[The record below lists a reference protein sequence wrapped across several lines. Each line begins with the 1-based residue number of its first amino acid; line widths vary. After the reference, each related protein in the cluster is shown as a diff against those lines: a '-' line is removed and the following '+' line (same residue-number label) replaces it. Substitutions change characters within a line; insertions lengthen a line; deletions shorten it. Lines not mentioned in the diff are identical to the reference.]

1 MVTLTAFKAENFG
14 VLPPLRAL
22 KQDWQNR
29 YAPSMMLQLS
39 NRTTFSEDFIE
50 LKRGSSIRIS
60 FDPAFAINS
69 PHDAHDV
76 STPAQAS

>member
-14 VLPPLRAL
+14 VLAPLRAL

-50 LKRGSSIRIS
+50 LKRGSS
-60 FDPAFAINS
+60 A
-69 PHDAHDV
+69 
-76 STPAQAS
+76 